1 MCELWKDLRKDG
13 RRVGNQADMDW
24 GVNKA
29 LRTVII
35 KMRTSPSTGT
45 ILLKGA
51 LLEEYL
57 LNYPKALIGHLLVT
71 ENTQ

>member
-1 MCELWKDLRKDG
+1 M
-13 RRVGNQADMDW
+13 GNQADMDW